1 MEPPHRAD
9 GELGGNRAPCVANG
23 YFLGALD
30 LRSLEFPKPQC
41 LAPAYLVRV
50 LFLFFPGVTFRT
62 SSWSDGP

>member
-9 GELGGNRAPCVANG
+9 GELGGYRAPCVANG

-41 LAPAYLVRV
+41 LALA
-50 LFLFFPGVTFRT
+50 
-62 SSWSDGP
+62 